1 MEIKKQIIQRILDY
15 ETGDDYTP
23 LQIVMDVI
31 PPIYIASPWLHLDSI
46 LSYLCLRDALGDL
59 FYCMPTEETIDVSL
73 LNLPLKRTS
82 DVYHSS
88 VGIYANNVKLYRDT
102 IYKRFTDKETHK
114 LTHRQQ
120 KGRIKTNQG
129 HFKDFMINMPML
141 ITNHITFYAN
151 ADKNEIKRLLH
162 HLTHIGKKTSIGS
175 GKISKITITE
185 TDEDYSFFKNENI
198 MRAIPSSFKLPILPG
213 MTFQKATYK
222 PPYWDSTKATMCI
235 VPKNQIKEA
244 ILNGKNI

>member
-31 PPIYIASPWLHLDSI
+31 PPIYIANTWLHLDSI

-129 HFKDFMINMPML
+129 HFKDFMINLPII
-141 ITNHITFYAN
+141 ITDTITFYCN
-151 ADKNEIKRLLH
+151 GDKKELERLLS
-162 HLTHIGKKTSIGS
+162 HLTSIGKKTSIGS
-175 GKISKITITE
+175 GRIRNITITE
-185 TDEDYSFFKNENI
+185 TNEDYSFFKDNCI
-198 MRAIPSSFKLPILPG
+198 MRPIPATMDVPVFEG
-213 MTFQKATYK
+213 MIFQQQPYK
-222 PPYWDSTKATMCI
+222 PPYWDKNNVCMCI
-235 VPKNQIKEA
+235 VPENQIK
-244 ILNGKNI
+244 L

>member
-120 KGRIKTNQG
+120 KGRIKINQG
-129 HFKDFMINMPML
+129 HFKDFMINLPII
-141 ITNHITFYAN
+141 ITDTITFYCN
-151 ADKNEIKRLLH
+151 GDKKELERLLS
-162 HLTHIGKKTSIGS
+162 HLTSIGKKTSIG
-175 GKISKITITE
+175 GGRIRNITITE
-185 TDEDYSFFKNENI
+185 TNEDYSFFKDNCI
-198 MRAIPSSFKLPILPG
+198 MRPIPATMDVPVFEG
-213 MTFQKATYK
+213 MIFQQQPYK
-222 PPYWDSTKATMCI
+222 PPYWNKNNVCMCI
-235 VPKNQIKEA
+235 VPENQIK
-244 ILNGKNI
+244 L

>member
-46 LSYLCLRDALGDL
+46 LSYLCLRDALSDL

-88 VGIYANNVKLYRDT
+88 VGIYADNVKLYRDT

-129 HFKDFMINMPML
+129 HFKDFMINLPII
-141 ITNHITFYAN
+141 ITDTIIFYCN
-151 ADKNEIKRLLH
+151 GDKKELERLLS
-162 HLTHIGKKTSIGS
+162 HLTSIGKKTSIGS
-175 GKISKITITE
+175 GRIRNITITE
-185 TDEDYSFFKNENI
+185 TNEDYSFFKENHI
-198 MRAIPSSFKLPILPG
+198 MRPIPATMDVPVFEG
-213 MTFQKATYK
+213 MIFQQQPYK
-222 PPYWDSTKATMCI
+222 PPYWDKNNVCMCI
-235 VPKNQIKEA
+235 VPENQIK
-244 ILNGKNI
+244 L

>member
-23 LQIVMDVI
+23 LQIVLDVI

-46 LSYLCLRDALGDL
+46 LSYLCLRDALSDL

-88 VGIYANNVKLYRDT
+88 VGIYADNVKLYRDT

-129 HFKDFMINMPML
+129 HFKDFMINLPII
-141 ITNHITFYAN
+141 ITDTITFYCN
-151 ADKNEIKRLLH
+151 GDKKELERLLS
-162 HLTHIGKKTSIGS
+162 HLTSIGKKTSIGS
-175 GKISKITITE
+175 GRIRNITITE
-185 TDEDYSFFKNENI
+185 TNEDYSFFKENHI
-198 MRAIPSSFKLPILPG
+198 MRPIPATMDVPVFEG
-213 MTFQKATYK
+213 MIFQQQPYK
-222 PPYWDSTKATMCI
+222 PPYWDKNNVCMCI
-235 VPKNQIKEA
+235 VPENQIK
-244 ILNGKNI
+244 L

>member
-31 PPIYIASPWLHLDSI
+31 PPIYITSPWLHLDSI

-73 LNLPLKRTS
+73 LDLPLKETD

-88 VGIYANNVKLYRDT
+88 IGVYPDNSKLYRDT
-102 IYKRFTDKETHK
+102 IYKRYTEKETYK
-114 LTHRQQ
+114 ITKKQQ

-129 HFKDFMINMPML
+129 HFKDFMINLPIL
-141 ITNHITFYAN
+141 ITDNVTFYCN
-151 ADKNEIKRLLH
+151 GDKKELKRLLS
-162 HLTHIGKKTSIGS
+162 HLTNIGKKGSIG
-175 GKISKITITE
+175 GGRINKVIINETTE
-185 TDEDYSFFKNENI
+185 DNSFFKDGKI
-198 MRAIPSSFKLPILPG
+198 MRPIPVSMKFPIFEGVNIQRQP
-213 MTFQKATYK
+213 YK
-222 PPYWDSTKATMCI
+222 PPYWDKNNVVMCF
-235 VPKNQIKEA
+235 VPENQIK
-244 ILNGKNI
+244 L

>member
-129 HFKDFMINMPML
+129 HFKDFMINLPII
-141 ITNHITFYAN
+141 ITDTITFYCN
-151 ADKNEIKRLLH
+151 GDKKELERLLS
-162 HLTHIGKKTSIGS
+162 HLTSIGKKTSIGS
-175 GKISKITITE
+175 GRIRNITITE
-185 TDEDYSFFKNENI
+185 TNEDYSFFKDNCI
-198 MRAIPSSFKLPILPG
+198 MRPIPATMDVPVFEG
-213 MTFQKATYK
+213 MIFQQQPYK
-222 PPYWDSTKATMCI
+222 PPYWDKNNVCMCI
-235 VPKNQIKEA
+235 VPENQIK
-244 ILNGKNI
+244 L

>member
-88 VGIYANNVKLYRDT
+88 VGIYADNVKLYRDT

-129 HFKDFMINMPML
+129 HFKDFMINLPII
-141 ITNHITFYAN
+141 ITDTITFYCN
-151 ADKNEIKRLLH
+151 GDKKELERLLS
-162 HLTHIGKKTSIGS
+162 HLRSIGKKTSIGS
-175 GKISKITITE
+175 GRIRNITISE
-185 TDEDYSFFKNENI
+185 TNEDYCFFKENHI
-198 MRAIPSSFKLPILPG
+198 MMPIPATMDVPVFEG
-213 MTFQKATYK
+213 MIFQQQPYK
-222 PPYWDSTKATMCI
+222 PPYWDKNNVCMCI
-235 VPKNQIKEA
+235 VPENQIK
-244 ILNGKNI
+244 L

>member
-114 LTHRQQ
+114 LTHKQQ

-129 HFKDFMINMPML
+129 HFKDFMINLPII
-141 ITNHITFYAN
+141 ITDTITFYCN
-151 ADKNEIKRLLH
+151 GDKKELERLLS
-162 HLTHIGKKTSIGS
+162 HLTSIGKKTSIGS
-175 GKISKITITE
+175 GRIRNIIITE
-185 TDEDYSFFKNENI
+185 TNEDYSFFKENHI
-198 MRAIPSSFKLPILPG
+198 MRPIPATMDIPVFEG
-213 MTFQKATYK
+213 MIFQKQPYK
-222 PPYWDSTKATMCI
+222 PPYWDKNNVCMCM
-235 VPKNQIKEA
+235 VPENQIK
-244 ILNGKNI
+244 L

>member
-88 VGIYANNVKLYRDT
+88 VGIYADNVKLYRDT

-129 HFKDFMINMPML
+129 HFKDFMINLPII
-141 ITNHITFYAN
+141 ITDTITFYCN
-151 ADKNEIKRLLH
+151 GDKKELERLLS
-162 HLTHIGKKTSIGS
+162 HLTSIGKKTSSGS
-175 GKISKITITE
+175 GRIRNITITE
-185 TDEDYSFFKNENI
+185 TSEDYSFFKENHI
-198 MRAIPSSFKLPILPG
+198 MRPIPATMDVPVFEG
-213 MTFQKATYK
+213 MIFQQQPYK
-222 PPYWDSTKATMCI
+222 PPYWDKNNVCMCI
-235 VPKNQIKEA
+235 VPENQIK
-244 ILNGKNI
+244 L

>member
-129 HFKDFMINMPML
+129 HFKDFMINLPII
-141 ITNHITFYAN
+141 ITDAITFYCN
-151 ADKNEIKRLLH
+151 GDKKELERLLS
-162 HLTHIGKKTSIGS
+162 HLTSIGKKTSIG
-175 GKISKITITE
+175 GGRIRNITITE
-185 TDEDYSFFKNENI
+185 TNEDYSFFKDNCI
-198 MRAIPSSFKLPILPG
+198 MRPIPATMDVPVFEG
-213 MTFQKATYK
+213 MIFQQQPYK
-222 PPYWDSTKATMCI
+222 PPYWDKNNVCMCI
-235 VPKNQIKEA
+235 VPENQIK
-244 ILNGKNI
+244 L

>member
-88 VGIYANNVKLYRDT
+88 VGIYADNVKLYRDT

-129 HFKDFMINMPML
+129 HFKDFMINLPII
-141 ITNHITFYAN
+141 ITDTITFYCN
-151 ADKNEIKRLLH
+151 GDKKELERLLS
-162 HLTHIGKKTSIGS
+162 HLTSIGKKTSIGS
-175 GKISKITITE
+175 GRIRNITITE
-185 TDEDYSFFKNENI
+185 TNEDYSFFKENHI
-198 MRAIPSSFKLPILPG
+198 MRPIPATMDVPVFEG
-213 MTFQKATYK
+213 MIFQKQPYK
-222 PPYWDSTKATMCI
+222 PPYWDKNNVCMCI
-235 VPKNQIKEA
+235 VPENQIK
-244 ILNGKNI
+244 L

>member
-129 HFKDFMINMPML
+129 HFKDFMINLPII
-141 ITNHITFYAN
+141 ITDTITFYCN
-151 ADKNEIKRLLH
+151 GDKKELERLLS
-162 HLTHIGKKTSIGS
+162 HLTSIGKKTSIG
-175 GKISKITITE
+175 GGRIRNITITE
-185 TDEDYSFFKNENI
+185 TNEDYSFFKENHI
-198 MRAIPSSFKLPILPG
+198 MRPIPATMDVPVFEG
-213 MTFQKATYK
+213 MIFQQQPYK
-222 PPYWDSTKATMCI
+222 PPYWDKNNVCMCI
-235 VPKNQIKEA
+235 VPENQIK
-244 ILNGKNI
+244 L

>member
-88 VGIYANNVKLYRDT
+88 VGIYADNVKLYRDT

-129 HFKDFMINMPML
+129 HFKDFMINLPII
-141 ITNHITFYAN
+141 ITDTITFYCN
-151 ADKNEIKRLLH
+151 GDKKELERLLS
-162 HLTHIGKKTSIGS
+162 HLTSIGKKTSIGS
-175 GKISKITITE
+175 GRIRNITITE
-185 TDEDYSFFKNENI
+185 TNEDYSFFKENHI
-198 MRAIPSSFKLPILPG
+198 MRPIPATMDVPVFEG
-213 MTFQKATYK
+213 MIFQQQPYK
-222 PPYWDSTKATMCI
+222 PPYWDKNNVCMCI
-235 VPKNQIKEA
+235 VPENQIK
-244 ILNGKNI
+244 L

>member
-102 IYKRFTDKETHK
+102 MYKRFTDKETHK

-129 HFKDFMINMPML
+129 HFKDFMINLPII
-141 ITNHITFYAN
+141 ITDTIIFYCN
-151 ADKNEIKRLLH
+151 GDKKELERLLS
-162 HLTHIGKKTSIGS
+162 HLTSIGKKTSIGS
-175 GKISKITITE
+175 GRIRNITITE
-185 TDEDYSFFKNENI
+185 TNEDYSFFKENHI
-198 MRAIPSSFKLPILPG
+198 MRPIPATMDVPVFEG
-213 MTFQKATYK
+213 MIFQQQPYK
-222 PPYWDSTKATMCI
+222 PPYWDKNNVCMCI
-235 VPKNQIKEA
+235 VPENQIK
-244 ILNGKNI
+244 L

>member
-129 HFKDFMINMPML
+129 HFKDFMINLPII
-141 ITNHITFYAN
+141 ITDTITFYCN
-151 ADKNEIKRLLH
+151 GDKKELERLLS
-162 HLTHIGKKTSIGS
+162 HLTSIGKKTSIG
-175 GKISKITITE
+175 GGRIRNITITE
-185 TDEDYSFFKNENI
+185 TNEDYSFFKDNCI
-198 MRAIPSSFKLPILPG
+198 MRPIPATMDVPVFEG
-213 MTFQKATYK
+213 MIFQQQPYK
-222 PPYWDSTKATMCI
+222 PPYWDKNNVCMCI
-235 VPKNQIKEA
+235 VPENQIK
-244 ILNGKNI
+244 LK

>member
-1 MEIKKQIIQRILDY
+1 MEIKKQILQRILDY

-46 LSYLCLRDALGDL
+46 LSYLCLRDAVGDL

-73 LNLPLKRTS
+73 LDLPLKRTS

-88 VGIYANNVKLYRDT
+88 VGIYADNVKLYRDT

-129 HFKDFMINMPML
+129 HFKDFMINLPIL
-141 ITNHITFYAN
+141 ITDTITFYCN
-151 ADKNEIKRLLH
+151 GDKKELERLLS
-162 HLTHIGKKTSIGS
+162 HLTSIGKKTSIGS
-175 GKISKITITE
+175 GRIRNITITE
-185 TDEDYSFFKNENI
+185 TNEDYSFFKENHI
-198 MRAIPSSFKLPILPG
+198 MRPIPATMDVPVFEG
-213 MTFQKATYK
+213 MIFQKQPYK
-222 PPYWDSTKATMCI
+222 PPYWDKNNVCMCI
-235 VPKNQIKEA
+235 VPENQIK
-244 ILNGKNI
+244 L

>member
-1 MEIKKQIIQRILDY
+1 MEIKKQIIQRMLDY
-15 ETGDDYTP
+15 ETGDGYTP

-129 HFKDFMINMPML
+129 HFKDFMINLPII
-141 ITNHITFYAN
+141 ITDTITFYCN
-151 ADKNEIKRLLH
+151 GDKKELERLLS
-162 HLTHIGKKTSIGS
+162 HLTSIGKKTSIG
-175 GKISKITITE
+175 GGRIRNITITE
-185 TDEDYSFFKNENI
+185 TNEDYSFFKDNCI
-198 MRAIPSSFKLPILPG
+198 MRPIPATMDVPVFEG
-213 MTFQKATYK
+213 MIFQQQPYK
-222 PPYWDSTKATMCI
+222 PPYWDKNNVCMCI
-235 VPKNQIKEA
+235 VPENQIK
-244 ILNGKNI
+244 L

>member
-88 VGIYANNVKLYRDT
+88 VGIYADNVKLYRDT

-129 HFKDFMINMPML
+129 HFKDFMINLPII
-141 ITNHITFYAN
+141 ITDTITFYCN
-151 ADKNEIKRLLH
+151 GDKKELERLLS
-162 HLTHIGKKTSIGS
+162 HLTSIGKKTSIGS
-175 GKISKITITE
+175 GRIRNITITE
-185 TDEDYSFFKNENI
+185 TNEDYSFFKENHI
-198 MRAIPSSFKLPILPG
+198 MRPIPATMDVPVFEG
-213 MTFQKATYK
+213 MIFQKQPYK
-222 PPYWDSTKATMCI
+222 PPYWDKNNVCMCI
-235 VPKNQIKEA
+235 VPENQIKVR
-244 ILNGKNI
+244 